1 MNMSSFSSRTS
12 GTTNEA
18 VLFFDETGIVKEML
32 YGEFEAVL
40 DNVVGISD
48 FAGRE
53 IRAVYLLI
61 DNKLRI
67 QSACFFLIGFEANG
81 SADKRWNIPLRHLV
95 DQAGKGPDLGAGP
108 IRLACRSQCPVSW
121 HERHLW
127 DPAPI
132 DGANPMHLLKVA
144 IKANRLGLLEEIEPP
159 QSDVPQTV
167 AVSGQALASVDEVRE
182 TLSRQFR
189 QEYKRRVASM
199 KDDFRL
205 RLGAMKTQFEEQ
217 LQSIRRAQQGV
228 LAEAQDGIRAVKELL
243 RDEKR
248 RNQQLQSQLDDQ
260 LNAVENLR
268 NDMAQRGDVDADAMA
283 ALRHQYEVELSGR
296 LEQATQELKEHLDRR
311 EVELFYRDEQIG
323 SLSDEIVRV
332 RQERDALIGGGGDQ
346 LLKQL
351 TSAGITFVSYH
362 PGLDYLT
369 IPPADIP
376 TYLQAPYAYVAER
389 CGVSEQDYQSWVTH
403 HELPV
408 CNHANEQGHRC
419 GLPVSKVNRPS
430 HFISGESDRC
440 SKHSPQG
447 QVIGNVMKLRRQN

>member
-1 MNMSSFSSRTS
+1 MNTSSFSARTS
-12 GTTNEA
+12 STTYEA
-18 VLFFDETGIVKEML
+18 VLFFDETEIVKEML

-40 DNVVGISD
+40 DNVVGVND
-48 FAGRE
+48 FAGHE
-53 IRAVYLLI
+53 VRAVYLLI
-61 DNKLRI
+61 DSKLQI
-67 QSACFFLIGFEANG
+67 QAACFFLINFEKDG

-127 DPAPI
+127 DPVPVNQQ
-132 DGANPMHLLKVA
+132 NPFNLLKRA
-144 IKANRLGLLEEIEPP
+144 IKENRLGILEIHEPEP
-159 QSDVPQTV
+159 V
-167 AVSGQALASVDEVRE
+167 ASSSPVVLSGDGLASVDDVRE

-189 QEYKRRVASM
+189 HEYKRRVAAL
-199 KDDFRL
+199 KEDYRL
-205 RLGAMKTQFEEQ
+205 QIAGIKNQFEEE
-217 LQSIRRAQQGV
+217 LQSVRRSQHAV
-228 LAEAQDGIRAVKELL
+228 LVESQDGLQSVKALL

-260 LNAVENLR
+260 LAAVEQLR
-268 NDMAQRGDVDADAMA
+268 VEISHQNGVDGEALD

-323 SLSDEIVRV
+323 SLRDEIIRI
-332 RQERDALIGGGGDQ
+332 RDERDALIGGGGDQ

-351 TSAGITFVSYH
+351 TGAGITFVAYH

-376 TYLQAPYAYVAER
+376 VYLESPYAYVAER
-389 CGVSEQDYQSWVTH
+389 CGVTETDYLQWLQH
-403 HELPV
+403 YQLPV
-408 CNHANEQGHRC
+408 CNHSDEHGHRC
-419 GLPVSKVNRPS
+419 GLPVSKVNRPG
-430 HFISGESDRC
+430 HFVAGESDRC
-440 SKHSPQG
+440 SRHTPQAK
-447 QVIGNVMKLRRQN
+447 VIGNVMKLRR

>member
-1 MNMSSFSSRTS
+1 MTMSSFSGKAGS
-12 GTTNEA
+12 TTNEA
-18 VLFFDETGIVKEML
+18 VLFFDETGIAKEML

-40 DNVVGISD
+40 DNVVGITD

-61 DNKLRI
+61 DGKLQI
-67 QSACFFLIGFEANG
+67 QAACFFLISFEKDG

-95 DQAGKGPDLGAGP
+95 EQAGKGPDLGAGP

-127 DPAPI
+127 DPLPVNNV
-132 DGANPMHLLKVA
+132 NPFHLLKLA
-144 IKANRLGLLEEIEPP
+144 IKENRLGILEVEEPKP
-159 QSDVPQTV
+159 V
-167 AVSGQALASVDEVRE
+167 ATANAVTVSGQALASVDDVRE

-189 QEYKRRVASM
+189 QEYKRRVAAM
-199 KDDFRL
+199 KEDFRL
-205 RLGAMKTQFEEQ
+205 QLAGMKNQFEEE
-217 LQSIRRAQQGV
+217 LKAVRRAQHSV
-228 LAEAQDGIRAVKELL
+228 LAESQEGIQSVKALL

-248 RNQQLQSQLDDQ
+248 RNQQLQTQLDDQ
-260 LNAVENLR
+260 LAAVEQLR
-268 NDMAQRGDVDADAMA
+268 QELSSHAGVDSDAIE

-311 EVELFYRDEQIG
+311 DVELFYRDEQIN
-323 SLSDEIVRV
+323 SLRDEILRL

-351 TSAGITFVSYH
+351 TGAGITFVAYH

-376 TYLQAPYAYVAER
+376 VYLEAPYAYVAER
-389 CGVSEQDYQSWVTH
+389 CGVSEQDYQNWLAH
-403 HELPV
+403 YELPV
-408 CNHANEQGHRC
+408 CNHADEHGHRC
-419 GLPVSKVNRPS
+419 GLPVGKVSRPG
-430 HFISGESDRC
+430 HFVAGESDRC
-440 SKHSPQG
+440 TRHSPQG
-447 QVIGNVMKLRRQN
+447 HVIGNVMKLRR